1 MKLTKTTTTVTRKT
15 TESEIVVKLN
25 LGALAADYRTKINT
39 PIMFLN
45 HMLEH
50 IAYRSGI
57 NLEISVELDKFDL
70 THVIAEDVGMT
81 MGKAVLDLVNSNVP
95 TGYGDAIGIIDEAK
109 ASAAIS
115 FEGRALFDF
124 TFAGGRVCECGED
137 CQCCSACS
145 CVTLAEEVEGMYTD
159 DILTF
164 LDAFAQGASA
174 TLHLDVEK
182 GKNGHHIWEAAF
194 RALGVALGRA
204 LHVDEARVGLTAG
217 VAGKVTY
224 EVES

>member
-1 MKLTKTTTTVTRKT
+1 MKTTTTVTRKT
-15 TESEIVVKLN
+15 TESEIVVKLD
-25 LGALAADYRTKINT
+25 LGALLPDYRSKINT

-57 NLEISVELDKFDL
+57 NIDISVTLDKFDL
-70 THVIAEDVGMT
+70 THVVAEDVGMT
-81 MGKAVLDLVNSNVP
+81 FGKAVLDLVNANTP

-115 FEGRALFDF
+115 FEGRSLFDF
-124 TFAGGRVCECGED
+124 SFYGSGLCDCGDD
-137 CQCCSACS
+137 CQCCDGCS
-145 CVTLAEEVEGMYTD
+145 CTTLAEEVEGMYTD

-164 LDAFAQGASA
+164 LDGFAQGANC
-174 TLHLDVEK
+174 TLHVDVEK

-194 RALGVALGRA
+194 RAVGVALGRA
-204 LHVDEARVGLTAG
+204 LYVDEARAGLTAG

-224 EVES
+224 EVE